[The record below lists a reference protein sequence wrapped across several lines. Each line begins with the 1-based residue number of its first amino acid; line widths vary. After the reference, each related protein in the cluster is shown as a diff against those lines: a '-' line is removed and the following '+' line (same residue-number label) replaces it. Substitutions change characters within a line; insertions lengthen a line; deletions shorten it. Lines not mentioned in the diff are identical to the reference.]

1 MGSPSLFDRF
11 RVPGVAPGSRAD
23 RLLRAPGEAL
33 DFVDENTVDPTEVPS
48 LFAEYGAKGAHGVA
62 QGIESG
68 LRYLNEDDRGDRP
81 APHAPGPLLAPPA
94 APQAAPAPDFPNLG
108 AEPMKMPAGKQ
119 YPSLFNAPAA
129 PRAPV
134 PERPTAE
141 TMAGLA
147 ARAYQGPQ
155 DLGFGADTRDFLE
168 DNDFHLSVLP
178 GQIKFNRARD
188 DQRVQDILAAQK
200 FRNLYAEGMPA
211 GESPRMRAS
220 GGLFGDAM
228 KDVQQ
233 DYATTL
239 PTAGE
244 EYKRE
249 ANRQSLFDKYRGEM
263 ERDVAVAR
271 ATEDAKA
278 AGRYGDDILDSEA
291 RAQIEEIEA
300 MAGVPEARKRLAIQN
315 VIKEANDEK
324 RRLRELGLA
333 PNRLDYGEADG
344 RPRPGGA

>member
-11 RVPGVAPGSRAD
+11 RVPGVTPGSRAD

-33 DFVDENTVDPTEVPS
+33 DIIDENTVDPTELPS
-48 LFAEYGAKGAHGVA
+48 LFAEYGAKGAQGLA
-62 QGIESG
+62 RGIESG
-68 LRYLNEDDRGDRP
+68 LRYLSEDDRGDP
-81 APHAPGPLLAPPA
+81 APARPPGPLLAPPAAPAAAPAQPLPNLGSPAPAPAAPAPGPLLAPPA
-94 APQAAPAPDFPNLG
+94 APAGPGAPSP
-108 AEPMKMPAGKQ
+108 
-119 YPSLFNAPAA
+119 
-129 PRAPV
+129 
-134 PERPTAE
+134 E
-141 TMAGLA
+141 TMGGLLS
-147 ARAYQGPQ
+147 RSYQG
-155 DLGFGADTRDFLE
+155 GADPGGDLRDFVE